1 VSEHKESNKVKF
13 KRFSFSWL
21 LFLGFFFLGYL
32 LSEHG
37 GSLVSAVTDKNYE
50 NLKTFS
56 DVLYIV
62 QKDYVEETD
71 VDNLMEGA
79 INGMLMT
86 LDPHSSYMPPDMY
99 KEMQVETKGE
109 FGGLGIELKVRDGV
123 LTVVAPIE
131 DTPAFRVGIKAGDQI
146 VKIEG
151 KSTKS
156 MSLMDA
162 VKKLRGKKG
171 TKVTI
176 SVLRQGL
183 TQLKDFTITRDTIQ
197 IKSVKSKVL
206 DEKIGY
212 IRVTQFQEQTTSE
225 FRKALQEIEETPHL
239 LGLILDLRNNPGGLL
254 QQAVETCDEFLDS
267 GLIVY
272 TEGRSES
279 QKMEFKAQTGE
290 NSHSYPLI
298 VLVNAGTASGSEI
311 VAGAL
316 QDHGRALILGTPSFG
331 KGSVQTIIPLDDGS
345 GLRLTTA
352 KYFTPSGRSIHAKGI
367 EPDIEVEDRFE
378 SSEVETQKVQFLR
391 EKDLERHFGNDEE
404 KDKPKGDEED
414 TETKEDQDIAADP
427 PLLRAVELIKT
438 WDIFKGIESAGTD
451 QTT

>member
-1 VSEHKESNKVKF
+1 MHL

-21 LFLGFFFLGYL
+21 LFLGFFCLGYL
-32 LSEHG
+32 LSQHG
-37 GSLVSAVTDKNYE
+37 GTLVSAVTDRNYE

-62 QKDYVEETD
+62 QKDYVEEID
-71 VDNLMEGA
+71 VDDLIEGA

-109 FGGLGIELKVRDGV
+109 FGGLGIELTVREGV

-151 KSTKS
+151 KTTKS

-176 SVLRQGL
+176 SIMRQGL
-183 TQLKDFTITRDTIQ
+183 SQPKEVTITRDTIQ

-206 DEKIGY
+206 NEKIGY

-225 FRKALQEIEETPHL
+225 FRKALEKIEATPRL

-254 QQAVETCDEFLDS
+254 QQAVEMCDEFLDT

-279 QKMEFKAQTGE
+279 QKMEFKAQRGE
-290 NSHSYPLI
+290 NGHRYPLV

-316 QDHGRALILGTPSFG
+316 QDHGRALILGTPTFG

-367 EPDIEVEDRFE
+367 EPDIEVEDY
-378 SSEVETQKVQFLR
+378 VEGSGAEPPKVQFLR
-391 EKDLERHFGNDEE
+391 EKDLERHFGKDDEKE
-404 KDKPKGDEED
+404 EAKGDEED
-414 TETKEDQDIAADP
+414 TGTKEDQEIVADP
-427 PLLRAVELIKT
+427 PLHRAIELIKT
-438 WDIFKGIESAGTD
+438 WEVFKGIDGAKEEQIT
-451 QTT
+451 

>member
-1 VSEHKESNKVKF
+1 VKL
-13 KRFSFSWL
+13 KGFSFSWV
-21 LFLGFFFLGYL
+21 LFLGFFCLGYL
-32 LSEHG
+32 LSQHG
-37 GSLVSAVTDKNYE
+37 GTLVSAVTDKNYE

-62 QKDYVEETD
+62 QKDYVDETKVED
-71 VDNLMEGA
+71 LVEGA

-86 LDPHSSYMPPDMY
+86 LDPHSSYMPPDIY

-109 FGGLGIELKVRDGV
+109 FGGLGIELTVKEGV

-146 VKIEG
+146 VQIEG

-171 TKVTI
+171 TEVTI
-176 SVLRQGL
+176 SIMRQGL
-183 TQLKDFTITRDTIQ
+183 TQPKDFTIMRDTIQ

-206 DEKIGY
+206 NEKIGY

-225 FRKALQEIEETPHL
+225 FRKALEEIEATPHL
-239 LGLILDLRNNPGGLL
+239 SGLILDLRNNPGGLL
-254 QQAVETCDEFLDS
+254 QQAVEMCDEFLDS

-279 QKMEFKAQTGE
+279 QKMEFKAQQGE
-290 NSHSYPLI
+290 NNHHYPLV

-316 QDHGRALILGTPSFG
+316 QDHGRALILGTTTFG
-331 KGSVQTIIPLDDGS
+331 KGSVQTIIPLNDGS

-352 KYFTPSGRSIHAKGI
+352 KYFTPKGRSIHAKGI
-367 EPDIEVEDRFE
+367 EPDIEVEDFVE
-378 SSEVETQKVQFLR
+378 SSEGESQKVQFLR
-391 EKDLERHFGNDEE
+391 EKDLERHFGNDEAGKE
-404 KDKPKGDEED
+404 SPGEEEGAA
-414 TETKEDQDIAADP
+414 TAENQDIAADP
-427 PLLRAVELIKT
+427 PLSRAVELIKT
-438 WDIFKGIESAGTD
+438 WNVFKGIEGAGED
-451 QTT
+451 QST

>member
-1 VSEHKESNKVKF
+1 VKL
-13 KRFSFSWL
+13 KRFSFSWV
-21 LFLGFFFLGYL
+21 LFLGFFCLGYL
-32 LSEHG
+32 LSQHG
-37 GSLVSAVTDKNYE
+37 GTLVSAVTDKNYE

-56 DVLYIV
+56 DILYIV
-62 QKDYVEETD
+62 QKDYVDETK
-71 VDNLMEGA
+71 VENLIEGA

-86 LDPHSSYMPPDMY
+86 LDPHSSYMPPDVY

-109 FGGLGIELKVRDGV
+109 FGGLGIELTVKEGV

-131 DTPAFRVGIKAGDQI
+131 DTPAFRAGIKSGDQI

-151 KSTKS
+151 KSTKN

-171 TKVTI
+171 TEVTI
-176 SVLRQGL
+176 SIMREGL
-183 TQLKDFTITRDTIQ
+183 TQLNDFTIMRDTIQ

-206 DEKIGY
+206 NETIGY

-225 FRKALQEIEETPHL
+225 FRKALEEIEATPQL
-239 LGLILDLRNNPGGLL
+239 SGLILDLRNNPGGLL
-254 QQAVETCDEFLDS
+254 QQAVEMCDEFLDS

-279 QKMEFKAQTGE
+279 QKMEFKAKKGE
-290 NSHSYPLI
+290 NSHRYPLI

-316 QDHGRALILGTPSFG
+316 QDHGRALILGTTTFG

-352 KYFTPSGRSIHAKGI
+352 RYFTPNGRSIHAKGI
-367 EPDIEVEDRFE
+367 KPDIEVEDFVEGTETE
-378 SSEVETQKVQFLR
+378 SPKVQFLR
-391 EKDLERHFGNDEE
+391 EKDLERHFKNDEVTQEPPGDNKAAE
-404 KDKPKGDEED
+404 KAK
-414 TETKEDQDIAADP
+414 DQDITPDP
-427 PLLRAVELIKT
+427 PLSRAVELIKT
-438 WDIFKGIESAGTD
+438 WRVFKGIECPGKD
-451 QTT
+451 QST

>member
-1 VSEHKESNKVKF
+1 MQL

-21 LFLGFFFLGYL
+21 LFLGFFSLGYL
-32 LSEHG
+32 LSQHG
-37 GSLVSAVTDKNYE
+37 GNLVSAVTDQNYE

-71 VDNLMEGA
+71 VDNLIEGA

-109 FGGLGIELKVRDGV
+109 FGGLGIELTVREGV

-131 DTPAFRVGIKAGDQI
+131 DTPAFQAGIKAGDQI

-156 MSLMDA
+156 MTLMDA

-176 SVLRQGL
+176 AILREGL

-197 IKSVKSKVL
+197 IKSVKFRVL
-206 DEKIGY
+206 NEKIGY

-225 FRKALQEIEETPHL
+225 FRKALQEIEATPHL

-254 QQAVETCDEFLDS
+254 QQAVEMCDEFLNS

-290 NSHSYPLI
+290 NSHSYPII

-316 QDHGRALILGTPSFG
+316 QDHGRALILGTPTFG
-331 KGSVQTIIPLDDGS
+331 KGTVQTIIPLDDGS

-352 KYFTPSGRSIHAKGI
+352 KYFTPNGRSIHAKGI

-391 EKDLERHFGNDEE
+391 EKDLERHFRNDEG
-404 KDKPKGDEED
+404 KDEPTGEED

-438 WDIFKGIESAGTD
+438 WDIFKGIGSAGTD